1 MNHNMDVFPPI
12 TDIEKPDLD
21 GSLVHG
27 LVWAGGVRWSSQIIT
42 WASTLIVARLL
53 MPEDYGIL
61 GMATVYLGLI
71 TLISEFGVGTAVV
84 TLRELSPD
92 HLAQL
97 NGLAILLGF
106 AGFAVSCAVAVPLG
120 IFFASPRLPWVVI
133 VMSANFV
140 VSSFRSVPSALL
152 QKDLRFK
159 LLSVIEG
166 SRALSLAIVTVLA
179 AWMGF
184 RYWTLVI
191 GSITGTLIDT
201 GLTLSRRRCAFAWP
215 RPGSLRHAI
224 RFTRHILISR
234 LAWYSYTSA
243 DLVISG
249 RILGEK
255 ALGVYSIAWNIANIP
270 VDKLAGVVNSVTPA
284 LFSAVQKERV
294 LLRRYLLNLTEGISL
309 IAFPASL
316 GLGLVAP
323 EFVATVL
330 GQKWM
335 PAVVPLRLLAFFAS
349 FRCLAPMIPVALNT
363 IGESG
368 FAMWNSIA
376 AALVMPASFLVASRW
391 GNSGIAT
398 VWLLLYPLVAV
409 PLFQRAFRKM
419 DLPWKDY
426 LRVLRPAMLGS
437 LVMGVVV
444 LLLKRSLPPGRP
456 AALRLTIE
464 VLSGAA
470 AYVLATGAVNF
481 RRRHDLLKIL
491 QMLRS
496 PISSPVQSR

>member
-1 MNHNMDVFPPI
+1 MGVFPPI
-12 TDIEKPDLD
+12 TDIEKADLD

-27 LVWAGGVRWSSQIIT
+27 LAWAGGVRWGSQLLT

-53 MPEDYGIL
+53 MPEDYGIV

-71 TLISEFGVGTAVV
+71 TLLSEFGVGTAVV

-92 HLAQL
+92 QLAQL

-106 AGFAVSCAVAVPLG
+106 TGLVVSCLAAVPLG

-133 VMSANFV
+133 VMSTTFV
-140 VSSFRSVPSALL
+140 ISSFRSVPSALL

-166 SRALSLAIVTVLA
+166 SRAVALAIVTVLA

-191 GSITGTLIDT
+191 GSVAGVIIDT
-201 GLTLSRRRCAFAWP
+201 GLTLSRRRCPFAWP
-215 RPGSLRHAI
+215 RPSSLRHTI
-224 RFTRHILISR
+224 RFTGHIVISR
-234 LAWYSYTSA
+234 LAWYSYSNA
-243 DLVISG
+243 DLVVSG
-249 RILGEK
+249 RVLGEK
-255 ALGVYSIAWNIANIP
+255 ALGVYSLAWNTANIP
-270 VDKLAGVVNSVTPA
+270 VDKLAGVLNSVTPA
-284 LFSAVQKERV
+284 LFSAVQKEHA

-323 EFVATVL
+323 EFVAAVL
-330 GQKWM
+330 GPKWG
-335 PAVVPLRLLAFFAS
+335 PAVVPLRLLACFAS

-363 IGESG
+363 IGESR

-376 AALVMPASFLVASRW
+376 AALLMPASFLVASRW
-391 GNSGIAT
+391 GNPGIAT

-409 PLFQRAFRKM
+409 PLFHRAFRKM
-419 DLPWKDY
+419 DLRWRDY
-426 LRVLRPAMLGS
+426 IRVLRPAIAGS
-437 LVMGVVV
+437 LAMAVVV
-444 LLLKRSLPPGRP
+444 LLLKRSLLPDH
-456 AALRLTIE
+456 AAAARLTVE
-464 VLSGAA
+464 VLGGGA
-470 AYVLATGAVNF
+470 AYVLTTGILNF
-481 RRRHDLLKIL
+481 RRRHHLVKIL
-491 QMLRS
+491 RMLRS
-496 PISSPVQSR
+496 PVSSPAQSR